1 MSSIFL
7 SLDVSF
13 NRPKLSACA
22 SWNSNAITFA
32 DSSIML
38 NEASDVF
45 ITTNNTVYATAFG
58 LASALV
64 WTEGSSN
71 VTSALF
77 GDLSYSHRI
86 FVTSD
91 GDVYADDAVS
101 HSRVVK
107 WKLNATSSATIM
119 NISGPC
125 GGIFIDIYDTFY
137 CSHTWYHEVLKKPVH
152 DDTNSPVVV
161 AGNGAAGSAP
171 NMLCNPYGIFVDI
184 DLSLYVADLDN
195 DRIQRF
201 RSGQL
206 NGTTLVGNGAP
217 DTISLN
223 QPIVVILDGN
233 GYLFIAE
240 YGNHRIIGSGPN
252 GFRCVAGCTGIN
264 GTAANQLV
272 YPRALSFDSYG
283 NLYVAD
289 AVNSR
294 IQKFMLAKNA
304 CGKSSETEPLLLE
317 ILSLTSEIHSEKNL
331 NVFTAGL

>member
-1 MSSIFL
+1 MIR
-7 SLDVSF
+7 V
-13 NRPKLSACA
+13 
-22 SWNSNAITFA
+22 
-32 DSSIML
+32 
-38 NEASDVF
+38 ASDVF
-45 ITTNNTVYATAFG
+45 VTTKNTVYATAFG
-58 LASALV
+58 LASVLV

-101 HSRVVK
+101 HSRIAK
-107 WKLNATSSATIM
+107 WKLNATNSATIM

-125 GGIFIDIYDTFY
+125 GGIFIDIYDSFY

-152 DDTNSPVVV
+152 DGTNSPVIV
-161 AGNGAAGSAP
+161 AGNGAAGLAP
-171 NMLCNPYGIFVDI
+171 NMLYNPYGIFVDI
-184 DLSLYVADLDN
+184 DLSLYVADLEN
-195 DRIQRF
+195 NRVQFF
-201 RSGQL
+201 RPGQL

-217 DTISLN
+217 GTMSLYN
-223 QPIVVILDGN
+223 PIVVILDGD

-264 GTAANQLV
+264 GTAANQLAN
-272 YPRALSFDSYG
+272 PRALSFDSYG

-289 AVNSR
+289 AGNSR
-294 IQKFMLAKNA
+294 IQKFMLAKNS
-304 CGKSSETEPLLLE
+304 CGKSSETEFLLE
-317 ILSLTSEIHSEKNL
+317 VVSLTSEIHYEKNWS
-331 NVFTAGL
+331 VH